1 MPIYQEIL
9 RYTNQNWDAR
19 PRTLI
24 EFLNNNKLSI
34 PDYQRPYSWE
44 EIHVEALLKDI
55 GEINDNNS
63 DNSQWFLGCFYTASN
78 EYAGAAMLLDGQ
90 QRFTTIYLT
99 ILISIQFLIK
109 GGVASSES
117 INKNE
122 EILAKLCY
130 LLFDVSA
137 DMPKMQL
144 VREIKEPWQTLMK
157 KVSRL
162 SSCTSDNDD
171 KLKDALVEF
180 KSKSA
185 HIARTLGVYSGQR
198 ISENL
203 EIISKYLKTEFL
215 TNGNYNNAGIREFI
229 DKALNKLWMIEIPLT
244 ADSKSISIFEGL
256 NNRGKALTLSDKLVF
271 KAIRQIKWEANKIT
285 IRSRLYTLI
294 SRIEKLSQY
303 FTEDQF
309 WKYYLMSELGKSI
322 TREDFTLKEYVTIFQ
337 GECDDLNEHKE
348 RDTSPVFKLVDKLEK
363 ILSSFELI
371 KTHGSDA
378 YESLV
383 SGGINEKYKVKSLLK
398 TLDKALLYRDF
409 NCVLFMYLIKSSGP
423 TIEIAGNSNVNWQF
437 LHGSFNIIRFSH
449 LFGAFSAK
457 QSNEYRNYIISA
469 ISQNKQ
475 LTNTHEWIYASKKK
489 EDEFIQIHPRIQQEF
504 FTNDSRKQNIFT
516 IYLYMLVESHVAL
529 GQQDSVSHQHETIEH
544 IFPRTWKEHWSPLEF
559 SKQALAEY
567 CLSRVE
573 QLEEASKLD
582 SVHKYLYDT
591 ITSSDVSIGTTGIN
605 EKESLGLEL
614 IGNKIVLDNE
624 HNSTASNKSLEDKLM
639 CYESA
644 ATIYPKKILNE
655 EITMISNWD
664 YKSIIDNTIDVTDKI
679 WKFLYKDKN
688 GLNDLN
694 H

>member
-55 GEINDNNS
+55 GEIDDNNS
-63 DNSQWFLGCFYTASN
+63 DNSQWFLGCFYTASD
-78 EYAGAAMLLDGQ
+78 EYAGVAMLLDGQ
-90 QRFTTIYLT
+90 QRFTTIYLI
-99 ILISIQFLIK
+99 ILISIQYLIK
-109 GGVASSES
+109 GGIASNES
-117 INKNE
+117 VNDNE
-122 EILAKLCY
+122 EVLAKLCY
-130 LLFDVSA
+130 LLFDVTTG
-137 DMPKMQL
+137 MPKMQL
-144 VREIKEPWQTLMK
+144 VREIKEPWQVLTK
-157 KVSRL
+157 KISRF
-162 SSCTSDNDD
+162 SSCTPENAD

-185 HIARTLGVYSGQR
+185 QIARSSGVYSGQR

-203 EIISKYLKTEFL
+203 EVISKSFKSEYFN
-215 TNGNYNNAGIREFI
+215 NGNYDNEGIRDFI
-229 DKALNKLWMIEIPLT
+229 DKALNRLWMIEIPLT

-271 KAIRQIKWEANKIT
+271 KAIRQIKWESNKIA
-285 IRSRLYTLI
+285 IRSRFYTLI

-303 FTEDQF
+303 VTEDQF

-337 GECDDLNEHKE
+337 AECDDLNEQKE
-348 RDTSPVFKLVDKLEK
+348 RDTSPVFELVNKLEQ

-371 KTHGSDA
+371 KTHGSDE

-383 SGGINEKYKVKSLLK
+383 SGGINEKYKIKSLFK

-409 NCVLFMYLIKSSGP
+409 NCVLFMYLIKSGGP
-423 TIEIAGNSNVNWQF
+423 TIEIAGNSEINWQF

-449 LFGAFSAK
+449 LFGAFGAK

-469 ISQNKQ
+469 VSQNKQ
-475 LTNTHEWIYASKKK
+475 LTNANEWTYASKKK

-516 IYLYMLVESHVAL
+516 IYLFMLIKSHVAL

-544 IFPRTWKEHWSPLEF
+544 IFPRTWKAHWRSLEF
-559 SKQALAEY
+559 SKEHLATY
-567 CLSRVE
+567 SLLQV
-573 QLEEASKLD
+573 QKLEEELQLD
-582 SVHKYLYDT
+582 SVQKYLHDT
-591 ITSSDVSIGTTGIN
+591 ITSSDVSIGTTEIN

-624 HNSTASNKSLEDKLM
+624 HNSIASNKTLENKLV
-639 CYESA
+639 CYENA
-644 ATIYPKKILNE
+644 ATIYPKTILGE
-655 EITMISNWD
+655 DIHMISNWD
-664 YKSIIDNTIDVTDKI
+664 YKSIIDNTIIVTDEI
-679 WKFLYKDKN
+679 WKFLYKNVN

>member
-9 RYTNQNWDAR
+9 RYTNQKWDAR
-19 PRTLI
+19 PRTLV
-24 EFLNNNKLSI
+24 EFLNSNKLSI
-34 PDYQRPYSWE
+34 PEYQRPYSWE

-78 EYAGAAMLLDGQ
+78 DYAGSAMLLDGQ

-99 ILISIQFLIK
+99 ILISIQYLIK
-109 GGVASSES
+109 GGLASQES
-117 INKNE
+117 VNKNE
-122 EILAKLCY
+122 ELLAKLCY
-130 LLFDVSA
+130 LLFDVTA
-137 DMPKMQL
+137 DQPKMEL
-144 VREIKEPWQTLMK
+144 VREIKEAWQVLMK

-162 SSCTSDNDD
+162 TSCTLDNDT
-171 KLKDALVEF
+171 KFKEALLEF

-203 EIISKYLKTEFL
+203 EVINKHFKSEFSN
-215 TNGNYNNAGIREFI
+215 NGNFKNDDIRDFI

-271 KAIRQIKWEANKIT
+271 KAIRQIKWESNKIT
-285 IRSRLYTLI
+285 IRSRFYTLI

-309 WKYYLMSELGKSI
+309 WKYFLMSELGKSI

-337 GECDDLNEHKE
+337 RECDDLNEQKE
-348 RDTSPVFKLVDKLEK
+348 RETSSVFQLVEKLDK

-371 KTHGSDA
+371 KTHGSDE
-378 YESLV
+378 YESLI
-383 SGGINEKYKVKSLLK
+383 SNGINEKYKVKSLFK

-409 NCVLFMYLIKSSGP
+409 NSVLFMYLIKSAGP
-423 TIEIAGNSNVNWQF
+423 TIEIAGKSQVNWQF

-449 LFGAFSAK
+449 LFGAFTAK
-457 QSNEYRNYIISA
+457 QSNEYRNYIINA

-475 LTNTHEWIYASKKK
+475 LSNSKEWIYASKKK

-516 IYLYMLVESHVAL
+516 IYLFMLLESHIAL

-544 IFPRTWKEHWSPLEF
+544 IFPRTWKAHWSNLEF
-559 SKQALAEY
+559 SKEELAGY
-567 CLSRVE
+567 SQSRVE
-573 QLEEASKLD
+573 GLSEDLKLD
-582 SVHKYLYDT
+582 SVQKYLFDT
-591 ITSSDVSIGTTGIN
+591 ITSSDISIGTLNSN
-605 EKESLGLEL
+605 EKECLGLEL

-624 HNSTASNKSLEDKLM
+624 HNSTAGNKTLEDKLI
-639 CYESA
+639 CYGSA
-644 ATIYPKKILNE
+644 ATVYPKNILSE
-655 EITMISNWD
+655 EINMISHWD
-664 YKSIIDNTIDVTDKI
+664 YKSIIDNTIYITDKI
-679 WKFLYKDKN
+679 WQFLYKDVY
-688 GLNDLN
+688 GLNNLN